1 MASAID
7 ATKPVAGSPTTQS
20 VRENFATAAS
30 EITALQSAI
39 PAPGHIPGTQTND
52 SAAAGQVGEIISAVI
67 TTGVALPSGA
77 VVVVG
82 SISLTAGDWDVSGEL
97 WISGANTAAITEV
110 AGAISTTTS
119 LPAGPSLAESFVDLI
134 PGALTQGVIFGLV
147 PCRQLLAA
155 TTTINMLGYQ
165 SGGTG
170 APVAKG
176 RIWARRAR

>member
-1 MASAID
+1 MTGMVAGQIPIAASA
-7 ATKPVAGSPTTQS
+7 TS
-20 VRENFATAAS
+20 
-30 EITALQSAI
+30 ITSSI
-39 PAPGHIPGTQTND
+39 APGHLPGTATND
-52 SAAAGQVGEIISAVI
+52 AAAAGQVGEVISQVV

-77 VVVVG
+77 VTVVASV
-82 SISLTAGDWDVSGEL
+82 SLTAGDWDVSGEV

-119 LPAGPSLAESFVDLI
+119 LPAAPSLAESFLDMI
-134 PGALTQGVIFGLV
+134 PGALTQGVIFGLA
-147 PCRQLLAA
+147 PCRQSLAG

-176 RIWARRAR
+176 RIIARRAR